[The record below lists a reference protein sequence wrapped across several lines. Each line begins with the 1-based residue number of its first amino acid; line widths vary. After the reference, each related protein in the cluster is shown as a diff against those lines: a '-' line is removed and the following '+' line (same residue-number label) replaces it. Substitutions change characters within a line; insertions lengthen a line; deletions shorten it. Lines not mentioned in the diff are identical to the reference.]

1 MANTRNKKNKS
12 APKRKRTELD
22 RMDHASS
29 DVVLIG
35 AKFICAKCQKWK
47 DASKF
52 GLRKM
57 PSGQIRNQPRC
68 TTCRR
73 GSPPAKKSKKAA

>member
-1 MANTRNKKNKS
+1 MANARNK
-12 APKRKRTELD
+12 KRKRTELD

-29 DVVLIG
+29 SVVLIG
-35 AKFICAKCQKWK
+35 AKFLCAKCRKWK
-47 DASKF
+47 AASKF

-73 GSPPAKKSKKAA
+73 GAPKKTKKAA